1 MEPTAATRA
10 AQVARLRA
18 MVRRSPM
25 LATVLERWADIS
37 LPDCWLVAGAL
48 AQTVWNDA
56 FDLPPSQGI
65 SDIDLV
71 YFDDGDLSEEAEARH
86 SARVR
91 AIFSDLS
98 VWIDVK
104 NEARVHL
111 WYATKFGYATHPYVS
126 TEDAITTFPTTATSI
141 GLQPRSNQLHL
152 FAPYGLTDLFG
163 LVVRANKKQITRSIY
178 EAKVTRWLAQWPRL
192 HVVPWDADPQ

>member
-1 MEPTAATRA
+1 MEPTAAAHA

-18 MVRRSPM
+18 IVRRSPI
-25 LATVLERWADIS
+25 LATVLDRWADIS

-48 AQTVWNDA
+48 AQTVWNEA
-56 FDLPPSQGI
+56 FELPPTHGI
-65 SDIDLV
+65 QDVDLV
-71 YFDDGDLSEEAEARH
+71 YFDDDLSGDTEARH

-91 AIFSDLS
+91 APFSDLS

-111 WYATKFGYATHPYVS
+111 WYATKFGRATHPYVS

-141 GLQPRSNQLHL
+141 GLQPRSSQLHL
-152 FAPYGLTDLFG
+152 FAPFGFTDLFG
-163 LVVRANKKQITRSIY
+163 LVVRANKKQISQSIY
-178 EAKVTRWLAQWPRL
+178 EAKVMRWLAQWPRL
-192 HVVPWDADPQ
+192 HVVPWDAEP